1 MKRGFDNK
9 KYIKIQSENILKR
22 VKMFDNKLY
31 LELGG
36 KLFDDMHASR
46 VLPGFEPN
54 AKIEVLKSLKDKL
67 EIIFCINASD
77 IEKSKINSNVNL
89 TYDMDLLRLIDELR
103 KIGFKV
109 NNVVITLYKNQP
121 AADVF
126 RKKLARRNINTYI
139 HTYTKGYPTD
149 IDTIVSDEGYG
160 ANEYIETSEP
170 IVVIAAPGPGSGKL
184 ATSMSQLYHEY
195 KRGVKA
201 GYAKYETFPIWNLP
215 LKHPINVA
223 YEVATADLKD
233 VNMIDSFH
241 LEEYGLKAI
250 NYNRDLEIFPVL
262 KKIMY
267 KITGEYIYKS
277 PTDMGVN
284 MVGFCITND
293 ELVKEASNQEMI
305 RRYYKGLADY
315 KKGLVDEEVPKRIKI
330 LIDEANIDINSRKVV
345 KSSLAKTEIEHVPVI
360 AMELNKKK
368 IITGKNTAIMT
379 AAASLVLNALKEFAH
394 IADDI
399 NLLSP
404 VVLEPM
410 LKLKKDIFGNDK
422 RMLDLQEVLFG
433 LSICSSNNTLCE
445 KALSKL
451 DKLQNLEAHSSF
463 FISNMDEAMLRNLG
477 VNLTSEAEFYSK
489 NLFLE

>member
-1 MKRGFDNK
+1 MKKGFDNS
-9 KYIKIQSENILKR
+9 KYIKIQSKNILKR
-22 VKMFDNKLY
+22 VQMFDNKLY

-46 VLPGFEPN
+46 VLPGFKPN
-54 AKIEVLKSLKDKL
+54 AKIEVLKTMKDKL
-67 EIIFCINASD
+67 EIVFCINASD
-77 IEKSKINSNVNL
+77 IEKNKINSNVNL

-103 KIGFKV
+103 NLGFKV
-109 NNVVITLYKNQP
+109 DNVVITLYKNQP

-126 RKKLARRNINTYI
+126 RKKLARRNINTYL

-160 ANEYIETSEP
+160 ANQYIETTKP
-170 IVVIAAPGPGSGKL
+170 IVLIASPGPGSGKL
-184 ATSMSQLYHEY
+184 ATAMSQLYHEY

-201 GYAKYETFPIWNLP
+201 GYAKYETFPIWNLA
-215 LKHPINVA
+215 LKHPINIA
-223 YEVATADLKD
+223 YEIATADLKD

-250 NYNRDLEIFPVL
+250 NYNRDLETFPIL
-262 KKIMY
+262 KKILY
-267 KITGEYIYKS
+267 KITGQYIYKS

-284 MVGFCITND
+284 MVGFCITD
-293 ELVKEASNQEMI
+293 DDLVKEAAHQEMI
-305 RRYYKGLADY
+305 RRYYKSLADY
-315 KKGLVDEEVPKRIKI
+315 KKGLVDEEICQRIKV
-330 LIDEANIDINSRKVV
+330 LIDEANIDINARKVV
-345 KSSLAKTEIEHVPVI
+345 KAAKEKTDKEQVPVI

-379 AAASLVLNALKEFAH
+379 AAASLVLNALKEFAY

-404 VVLEPM
+404 LVLEPM
-410 LKLKKDIFGNDK
+410 LKLKKDIFGYEK
-422 RMLDLQEVLFG
+422 SMLNLQEVLYG
-433 LSICSSNNTLCE
+433 LSICSCTNTLCE

-451 DKLQNLEAHSSF
+451 NKLQNLEAHGSF
-463 FISNMDEAMLRNLG
+463 FIPSVDEAMLRNLG
-477 VNLTSEAEFYSK
+477 VNLTNEAEFYSK